1 MEVIFRPNENLCL
14 LAALWGVANG
24 EQQDLMTNGGEA
36 DVKEVFKNSMGKGK
50 DDSLKNGAG
59 ADDVRKFL
67 KLVVKVNKARGVKV
81 GFKWRKISGI
91 IGGVVGPFNVE
102 SLRTRVLARED
113 RYVFFG
119 KAKRKSEVHAQ
130 LMRSIKGKDEE
141 TQLARW
147 GKKATGEMV
156 ADHAIGLVVGEGKNM
171 LYDNG
176 FTGGSKDFRIDNM
189 AGRMIDISA
198 CFIFDLFELKVD
210 GKL

>member
-1 MEVIFRPNENLCL
+1 M

-24 EQQDLMTNGGEA
+24 EQQELMTNGGET
-36 DVKEVFKNSMGKGK
+36 DVKELFKISMGKGK
-50 DDSLKNGAG
+50 DDILINGAG
-59 ADDVRKFL
+59 ADDVRNFL
-67 KLVVKVNKARGVKV
+67 KRVVKANKARGIKV

-91 IGGVVGPFNVE
+91 IGGVVGPFIVE

-119 KAKRKSEVHAQ
+119 KAKSKSEVHAQ
-130 LMRSIKGKDEE
+130 LMRLITGKDKE

-156 ADHAIGLVVGEGKNM
+156 ADHAIGSVVDEGKSM

-176 FTGGSKDFRIDNM
+176 FTGGSKDFSIDNM
-189 AGRMIDISA
+189 SGRMIDISA
-198 CFIFDLFELKVD
+198 CFVFDLFELKVD
-210 GKL
+210 DKM

>member
-14 LAALWGVANG
+14 LAAVWGVANG

-36 DVKEVFKNSMGKGK
+36 DVKELFKNSMGKGK
-50 DDSLKNGAG
+50 DDILKNGAG
-59 ADDVRKFL
+59 ADDVRNFL
-67 KLVVKVNKARGVKV
+67 KRVVKANKARGIKV

-102 SLRTRVLARED
+102 SLRTRVLSRDD

-119 KAKRKSEVHAQ
+119 KAKRKSGVHAQ
-130 LMRSIKGKDEE
+130 LMKSIKGQDEL
-141 TQLARW
+141 TQLALWSR
-147 GKKATGEMV
+147 KATGEMV
-156 ADHAIGLVVGEGKNM
+156 ADHAIGLVVDEGKSM

-176 FTGGSKDFRIDNM
+176 FTSGSKDFSIDNM

-198 CFIFDLFELKVD
+198 CFVFDLFEL
-210 GKL
+210 

>member
-24 EQQDLMTNGGEA
+24 EQQELMTNGGET
-36 DVKEVFKNSMGKGK
+36 DVKELFKISMGKGK
-50 DDSLKNGAG
+50 DDILINGAG
-59 ADDVRKFL
+59 ADDVRNFL
-67 KLVVKVNKARGVKV
+67 KRVVKANKARGIKV

-91 IGGVVGPFNVE
+91 IGGVVGPFIVE

-119 KAKRKSEVHAQ
+119 KAKSKSEVHAQ
-130 LMRSIKGKDEE
+130 LMRLITGKDKE

-156 ADHAIGLVVGEGKNM
+156 ADHAIGSVVDEGKSM

-176 FTGGSKDFRIDNM
+176 FTGGSKDFSIDTM
-189 AGRMIDISA
+189 SGRMIDISA
-198 CFIFDLFELKVD
+198 CFVFDLFELKVD
-210 GKL
+210 DKM